1 MMHLWML
8 NKLIKS
14 LIELFL
20 NPWIISMLA
29 YLCDVE
35 LEISDHVELFKSQ
48 IIISSFKIHAVEL
61 LIKLL
66 NNLLIFEA

>member
-1 MMHLWML
+1 ML
-8 NKLIKS
+8 DKLIES

-29 YLCDVE
+29 YLGDIE

-48 IIISSFKIHAVEL
+48 IIISSFKIHTVEL

-66 NNLLIFEA
+66 NNLLVFEA